1 MDELFL
7 QILNANE
14 SAQVRIEE
22 AQGATLNSQEVFNE
36 LKKTVDREALESFE
50 NESRIILEKTDTVL
64 IQAKRDVAVSL
75 QQQKSI
81 LEKDFKKV
89 SESHRAMILSEIFHG
104 E

>member
-1 MDELFL
+1 M
-7 QILNANE
+7 
-14 SAQVRIEE
+14 
-22 AQGATLNSQEVFNE
+22 
-36 LKKTVDREALESFE
+36 
-50 NESRIILEKTDTVL
+50 ILEKTDTVL